1 MKKEKEKK
9 DKKAKPARVPQY
21 VTSAVNIQVRNYS
34 VYYLSAREKIL
45 YFLLAFAVGGSVAYL
60 FYGGVGKNEFGE
72 TTTFTQIWNVSIIT
86 ICGLICGKAYL
97 PIRATQLMKKR
108 KAALANQFRD
118 LLDALSTLLGSGANI
133 QTAFFGAY
141 DDLSLRYMKGE
152 DILKELE
159 NINAGIRRNVDI
171 GVLIRDF
178 GNRSGIDD
186 IKSFADVF
194 EICGRSGNYRE
205 VIRST
210 HHIISDKMAVEMDIE
225 TSMSAAKMEQN
236 MMSVMPILLVALI
249 KISSP
254 EFAENFS
261 SVTGIISTTVAVIL
275 FVAAALIAKSIMNI
289 KV

>member
-1 MKKEKEKK
+1 MKKEKEKRTK
-9 DKKAKPARVPQY
+9 RSKPAPAPQY
-21 VTSAVNIQVRNYS
+21 YTSAVNIPVRNYE
-34 VYYLSAREKIL
+34 VYYLSAGEKIL
-45 YFLLAFAVGGSVAYL
+45 YFLLAFAAGGAVAYL

-72 TTTFTQIWNVSIIT
+72 ATTVTWIWNVSIIM
-86 ICGLICGKAYL
+86 ICGLICGRVYL
-97 PIRATQLMKKR
+97 PIRAGQLMRKR

-133 QTAFFGAY
+133 QTAFFDAY
-141 DDLSLRYMKGE
+141 DDLSMRYMEGE
-152 DILKELE
+152 DILKELA
-159 NINAGIRRNVDI
+159 NINAGIRRNIDI
-171 GVLIRDF
+171 GALIRDF

-236 MMSVMPILLVALI
+236 MMSVMPVILVALI

-254 EFAENFS
+254 EFSANFS
-261 SVTGIISTTVAVIL
+261 TVTGIISTTVAVIL
-275 FVAAALIAKSIMNI
+275 FVAAALIAKAIMNI